1 LDADPRKMESGR
13 TMAVRTMFAVAACAL
28 LAGCSGGKDR
38 PAALSSIA
46 PDWRQVAT
54 SADRERLRTWRQAW
68 VSAVSKAQAS
78 GDGKAIAAG
87 GALFEPDLALSEPMP
102 PPGDYR
108 CRVFKIGAHGSAMR
122 DFTAYPYGPCRIEAA
137 GGLLRFSKV
146 VGSQRVSGLA
156 YADGTR
162 RAVFLGTM
170 MLSDE
175 RNAIAYG
182 RDPNRDVAGI
192 IQRVGNRRWRMML
205 PYPRFE
211 SLLDVVEIVPAG

>member
-1 LDADPRKMESGR
+1 
-13 TMAVRTMFAVAACAL
+13 MFAVAACAL
-28 LAGCSGGKDR
+28 LAGCGGGEDR
-38 PAALSSIA
+38 PASLSSIA

-68 VSAVSKAQAS
+68 VSAVAKAQAS
-78 GDGKAIAAG
+78 GNGKAIAAG

-102 PPGDYR
+102 PAGDYR

-122 DFTAYPYGPCRIEAA
+122 DFTVYPYFTCRIASTA
-137 GGLLRFSKV
+137 GGVTRFYKTE
-146 VGSQRVSGLA
+146 GSQRVSGRA
-156 YADGTR
+156 YPDGTR

-170 MLSDE
+170 MLGDE

-182 RDPNRDVAGI
+182 RDPNRDLAGI
-192 IQRVGNRRWRMML
+192 IQRVGDRRWRMML